1 MRKRVLSAIFA
12 CVFAV
17 GLLAGCA
24 NSGQNASGET
34 KSGKRIWKFAHT
46 RAEGT
51 DNDKLANEFADKLTS
66 QMDNLQINI
75 YPNNQLGDYT
85 VVQECAGMGE
95 IQLMLG
101 SMSPSVNSTLSVQI
115 APYLATSW
123 DEAMA
128 LYNSNDGMVY
138 QYVSGQL
145 KKENIKLLAVIPKYF
160 GAIMTTKPAKNI
172 ETPGAKKGLKIRVP
186 QQKAFEEFGTAIG
199 FSTTPLPTSDTFTA
213 LQTGVVDGVSG
224 GGAEQYWNDYGELC
238 KYLYCTKTHMECH
251 WIYMSMDTWKT
262 LSAEEKQ
269 IVQKSAKEI
278 EDEAFKLA
286 KSNEKKYIKLF
297 KEKGVEVYEP
307 GDKVID
313 DYRNYVRK
321 KVWPKIGSE
330 YGSVWGK
337 LSKKI
342 QNQ

>member
-145 KKENIKLLAVIPKYF
+145 KKENIKLLAV
-160 GAIMTTKPAKNI
+160 
-172 ETPGAKKGLKIRVP
+172 
-186 QQKAFEEFGTAIG
+186 
-199 FSTTPLPTSDTFTA
+199 
-213 LQTGVVDGVSG
+213 
-224 GGAEQYWNDYGELC
+224 
-238 KYLYCTKTHMECH
+238 
-251 WIYMSMDTWKT
+251 
-262 LSAEEKQ
+262 
-269 IVQKSAKEI
+269 
-278 EDEAFKLA
+278 
-286 KSNEKKYIKLF
+286 
-297 KEKGVEVYEP
+297 
-307 GDKVID
+307 
-313 DYRNYVRK
+313 
-321 KVWPKIGSE
+321 
-330 YGSVWGK
+330 
-337 LSKKI
+337 
-342 QNQ
+342 